1 MAPGKEAAVNE
12 VPVRMHS
19 GDVVAALDS
28 TTHDEGVAAW
38 AAAEA
43 DRSGSTLR
51 LVSVVEAG
59 LQLAPYEALAAGSPS
74 LSEQI
79 DADTRRHLNTVAE
92 GVALRFPGL
101 KVVNEVLWG
110 SSAAGLVEASETAR
124 LLVLGS
130 PAHAGIGSVVVPA
143 MAHAHCPVVVVP
155 EGSPTGRPR
164 SAVVGVDGSTS
175 SRRALEHA
183 LSMVDPDDGRVT
195 CVVAW
200 RTEVEA
206 EVLLTYMQAES
217 VPTIDERY
225 AAMLDEVVGEVAPR
239 FPGVQ
244 VTSVVRHGN
253 TATALLDVAHEEDA
267 DIVAVGSRGHG
278 GFAALLLGSV
288 SRRVVGRADRPV
300 VVVR

>member
-1 MAPGKEAAVNE
+1 VNE
-12 VPVRMHS
+12 LPVRTQS

-28 TTHDEGVAAW
+28 TSHDEAVALW

-79 DADTRRHLNTVAE
+79 DADTRRHLDTVAE
-92 GVALRFPGL
+92 SVGARFPGL
-101 KVVNEVLWG
+101 KVVTEVLWG
-110 SSAAGLVEASETAR
+110 SSAAGLVEASETAQVM
-124 LLVLGS
+124 VLGS
-130 PAHAGIGSVVVPA
+130 PAHAGFGSVVVPA

-164 SAVVGVDGSTS
+164 RAVVGVDGSEPG
-175 SRRALEHA
+175 RRALEQA
-183 LSMVDPDDGRVT
+183 LAMVDPDDGQVT

-206 EVLLTYMQAES
+206 EVLLTYMMAES
-217 VPTIDERY
+217 VPAIDERY
-225 AAMLDEVVGEVAPR
+225 AAMLDEVVGEVAPAH
-239 FPGVQ
+239 PGVE

-253 TATALLDVAHEEDA
+253 TAKAILEVAEEQDA
-267 DIVAVGSRGHG
+267 DVVVVGSRGHG
-278 GFAALLLGSV
+278 GFAGLLLGSV
-288 SRRVVGRADRPV
+288 SRRVVAHADRPV